1 MANRIVTKEEMLTRV
16 AKFKD
21 LTPSARP
28 LVDAVLPQFQREI
41 FQIIGGGV
49 TEDGAIT
56 PPITAVEGF
65 HLSIIK
71 AGPKKGTG
79 LHNHKTVEVFMPLTG
94 TWSVQWGDNGE
105 NELTIGQWDVISIPT
120 GIMRG
125 FRNDS
130 AEEAYMMAIVG
141 GDDPGRVAWANNV
154 MDAVRDKGFDL
165 DEKGKIVEITKA

>member
-1 MANRIVTKEEMLTRV
+1 MASRVVTKDEMLKRV
-16 AKFKD
+16 ARFKD

-49 TEDGAIT
+49 TEDGAIK

-65 HLSIIK
+65 HLSIVK

-94 TWSVQWGDNGE
+94 TWSVLWGDDGE
-105 NELTIGQWDVISIPT
+105 NELTIGQWDVISLPT

-125 FRNDS
+125 FRNES
-130 AEEAYMMAIVG
+130 AEDAYMLALVG
-141 GDDPGRVAWANNV
+141 SD
-154 MDAVRDKGFDL
+154 
-165 DEKGKIVEITKA
+165 